1 MLKYLWC
8 EDCSTG
14 SSQKKEN
21 LLQLKNRLKEDT
33 KTLTSVHPA
42 SQERSVK
49 HVFKFKSSNITKIN
63 ML

>member
-42 SQERSVK
+42 SQE
-49 HVFKFKSSNITKIN
+49 
-63 ML
+63 